1 MSFINIFGGTT
12 VQPALISYLSIN
24 PFTANVTLSWPSQF
38 QDVNNVV
45 ANIIDINPSVG
56 GLSITM
62 PDATQT
68 SVGQTVIFNNVGN
81 QTVSILNNT
90 GGGITTIAM
99 GSIYYIYLID
109 NTTVAGTW
117 RVIPFGL
124 AVGSVVTSVAAVSA
138 TTPALT
144 IAGSPITS
152 TGTFTF
158 TLDADL
164 VALDSFAAGTGIAVR
179 TGAGTWALRSI
190 VAGTGTTITNG
201 NGVGG
206 NPQIAVNTNLTL
218 SNLTVGNLNL
228 TGNTISSTSGVINIF
243 PAAGQSLLLG
253 SNVSHVTIDTNNN
266 ITNVNAITATTGNIT
281 TINSTTG
288 NFGNLSIAANTILS
302 TSGVINIFP
311 VAGQS
316 LLLGSNASPVTIDTN
331 DNITNVNKITAVTG
345 MFGFLSNSGSTIS
358 STLGAINIFPAAGA
372 SLLLGSNA
380 SHVTIDTNNN
390 ITNVNTITAANYI
403 ATTSISATF
412 SFAPIARAW
421 VYFNGTTGVITNSF
435 NVTSV
440 TVNSTG
446 SFTVNL
452 TNPAPYVNYIVT
464 GSTFAV
470 PTLTILQLG
479 AISTTNFILLTF
491 NASNV
496 ATTPG
501 AVSAVAFW

>member
-1 MSFINIFGGTT
+1 MSFINIFGGAT

-68 SVGQTVIFNNVGN
+68 SVGQTVIFNNVGT
-81 QTVSILNNT
+81 QTVSILDNT

-99 GSIYYIYLID
+99 GTIYYIYLID
-109 NTTVAGTW
+109 NTTVAGMW
-117 RVIPFGL
+117 RVVPFGL
-124 AVGSVVTSVAAVSA
+124 GAGAVVTSVAAVSA

-179 TGAGTWALRSI
+179 TAAGTWALRSI

-201 NGVGG
+201 SGVGG

-228 TGNTISSTSGVINIF
+228 TGNTISSTASVINIF

-253 SNVSHVTIDTNNN
+253 SNVS
-266 ITNVNAITATTGNIT
+266 
-281 TINSTTG
+281 
-288 NFGNLSIAANTILS
+288 
-302 TSGVINIFP
+302 
-311 VAGQS
+311 
-316 LLLGSNASPVTIDTN
+316 PVTIDTN
-331 DNITNVNKITAVTG
+331 DNITNVASLTTVTSG
-345 MFGFLSNSGSTIS
+345 GRAISIGPGIISGSPGQLTIGTS
-358 STLGAINIFPAAGA
+358 INQNINFLISGTGVINFNTFA
-372 SLLLGSNA
+372 SPLQFDVS
-380 SHVTIDTNNN
+380 NN
-390 ITNVNTITAANYI
+390 ITNVASITAANVV
-403 ATTSISATF
+403 ATTSLVTNFVS
-412 SFAPIARAW
+412 SPIARAW
-421 VYFNGTTGVITNSF
+421 VNF
-435 NVTSV
+435 
-440 TVNSTG
+440 
-446 SFTVNL
+446 
-452 TNPAPYVNYIVT
+452 T
-464 GSTFAV
+464 GSTATINLNLNATSVSRTAAGNYTITWSVTAPNTSYFVVASAESGSAFTTTIGTKTTTTTQIFSYVSNTAALTDAV
-470 PTLTILQLG
+470 INI
-479 AISTTNFILLTF
+479 AIFY
-491 NASNV
+491 
-496 ATTPG
+496 
-501 AVSAVAFW
+501 